1 MKNSLLKFALAASVL
16 LNLTVF
22 ATVGY
27 HHYQLSRTWVSPFG
41 KVMEKDKFL
50 FEELSL
56 KPEQLTAMKKEAMPF
71 RAEID
76 RRRQEIDAKR
86 KELIALM
93 RDQKTDKKAIDRT
106 IKEISGKQEEMQRM
120 IAGHMLEIKSSLDA
134 GQQRK
139 FFDLIE
145 RNMVGG
151 GPMGYP
157 PTHGPMPSN

>member
-1 MKNSLLKFALAASVL
+1 MKNNLLKFALAASL
-16 LNLTVF
+16 ILNLTVF
-22 ATVGY
+22 ATAGY
-27 HHYQLSRTWVSPFG
+27 HYYQQAHSWVSPFG

-56 KPEQLTAMKKEAMPF
+56 KPEQLTAMKNMAMPF

-76 RRRQEIDAKR
+76 RRRLEIDAKR
-86 KELIALM
+86 KELVVLM
-93 RDQKTDKKAIDRT
+93 RDRSPDKKAIDRT

-120 IAGHMLEIKSSLDA
+120 IVGHMLEMKSSLDA

-145 RNMVGG
+145 RNMAGSG
-151 GPMGYP
+151 QMTCP
-157 PTHGPMPSN
+157 PTHSQMQSN

>member
-1 MKNSLLKFALAASVL
+1 MKNSLLKFALAASL
-16 LNLTVF
+16 ILNVTVF

-41 KVMEKDKFL
+41 KVMEKDKYL

-56 KPEQLTAMKKEAMPF
+56 MPGQLTAMKNKAIPF

-76 RRRQEIDAKR
+76 RRRQEIDTKR

-93 RDQKTDKKAIDRT
+93 RSQSHDKKAIDRT

-120 IAGHMLEIKSSLDA
+120 IVGHMLEIKSSLGID
-134 GQQRK
+134 QQRK

-145 RNMVGG
+145 RNMAGSG
-151 GPMGYP
+151 QLSCP
-157 PTHGPMPSN
+157 PTHGPMQSN